1 MRGNEQTHCMALH
14 VLHVVSFHFLMDRTS
29 FEQPCRTLQPG
40 ERLQGLQARQLLQ
53 ILSKAVLKQR
63 SRTSLQYYFT
73 HSHAKGNQRML
84 LRHGTIRY
92 TDFKCNTSFFIPK
105 NYSKFTL
112 AVIDCNNINAVQLLP
127 ANQTERERRGGRET
141 YTHDCKD
148 MAIKLLELRG

>member
-1 MRGNEQTHCMALH
+1 MVVLIHSTNGGSMPMRGNEQTHCMALH

-63 SRTSLQYYFT
+63 SSTSLQYYFT

-105 NYSKFTL
+105 NYSRFTL
-112 AVIDCNNINAVQLLP
+112 AVIDCNNLCFPQNINAV
-127 ANQTERERRGGRET
+127 
-141 YTHDCKD
+141 
-148 MAIKLLELRG
+148 